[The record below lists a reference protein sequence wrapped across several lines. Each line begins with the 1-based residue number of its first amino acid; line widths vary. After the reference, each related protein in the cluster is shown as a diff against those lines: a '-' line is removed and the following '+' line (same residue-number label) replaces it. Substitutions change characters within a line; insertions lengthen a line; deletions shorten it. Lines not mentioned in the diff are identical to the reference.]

1 MSRICYLTLEKA
13 CHVTFKIC
21 TQSHGHRPG
30 VFPLTYGILLE
41 YAVQTCK
48 MTMLAV
54 RIHRL
59 CPYGLKHKTSK
70 STQVLKACIILI
82 NYDVSW
88 IKKFVNCLNSDVKN

>member
-1 MSRICYLTLEKA
+1 MLFDSRKGVSRDFQNMYTKSW
-13 CHVTFKIC
+13 TS
-21 TQSHGHRPG
+21 TR
-30 VFPLTYGILLE
+30 VFPLTHGILLDS
-41 YAVQTCK
+41 AVQTCK

-54 RIHRL
+54 RIHSL

-88 IKKFVNCLNSDVKN
+88 IKKFVNCFNSDVKN